1 MNRYRESRIGVL
13 MGGKSKEREISLKTG
28 NAIYNALKR
37 RGYDVEMIDC
47 DEHLPFVLKDRKI
60 GVCFIAL
67 HGRYGEDGT
76 VQGLLEVLRIPYTGS
91 GVIGSAI
98 CMDKVFTKRLLES
111 LGIPT
116 PKYVVLEGD
125 EIPNFP
131 IPCVVKPAREGS
143 TIGVSIVKERSLIKE
158 AVLKAL
164 EYDRKVIIE
173 EYVEGEEITVGIVN
187 GKILPIVKIV
197 PKTGF
202 YDYEAKY
209 TRGMTEYEVPAK
221 ITEET
226 EDMARS
232 FSKKIY
238 ESFELSGCVRI
249 DMMVKDNIPYVLDIN
264 TSPGMTETSL
274 VPKAWQVSYGTFDD
288 LVEEILLGAS
298 LKL

>member
-13 MGGKSKEREISLKTG
+13 MGGRSKEREISLKTG

>member
-13 MGGKSKEREISLKTG
+13 MGGRSKEREISLKTG

-47 DEHLPFVLKDRKI
+47 DEQLPFVLKDRKI

-131 IPCVVKPAREGS
+131 TPCVVKPAREGS

-238 ESFELSGCVRI
+238 DSFELSGCVRI